1 MSRIIMPIP
10 CHFKTPAELCDTT
23 VARMRGAL
31 ATARPGDL
39 LFLTGD
45 VPYAPQLPTLGS
57 LMREWLVQNG
67 VPAESLQLIKGGVG
81 MFSEARVACK
91 TVSQSGAREVVV
103 VSSGWYLFAGK
114 PIWRRRA
121 KENNTGI
128 SFVSIPRTGGLRT
141 RLLYGC
147 IGVVVRAGIAAGLE
161 KPLERFFTSVQKN
174 RTKGFTLNGCA

>member
-10 CHFKTPAELCDTT
+10 CHFKTPAKLCDTT
-23 VARMRGAL
+23 VARMRKAL
-31 ATARPGDL
+31 ETAQRGDL

-45 VPYAPQLPTLGS
+45 VPYAQHLPTLGS
-57 LMREWLVQNG
+57 LMREWFIQNG
-67 VPAESLQLIKGGVG
+67 VPAESLHLIKGGVD
-81 MFSEARVACK
+81 MFSEARIACGA
-91 TVSQSGAREVVV
+91 VPRAGAREVIV

-121 KENNTGI
+121 KENDIDI

-147 IGVVVRAGIAAGLE
+147 IGAVVRAGTAVGIE
-161 KPLERFFTSVQKN
+161 KPLELFFTSVQKN